1 LKGKVF
7 PPYGWIVNMII
18 QVYDAEKNM
27 LGLLLPLENV
37 YEQRGD
43 GKRREGADHDGDDEG
58 S

>member
-1 LKGKVF
+1 
-7 PPYGWIVNMII
+7 MII
-18 QVYDAEKNM
+18 QVYDAEKHM